1 MLEFEINKNGKDG
14 IKMTPQDFIQ
24 RCNEL
29 QVSVLEKIGENGTLP
44 DEVDGL
50 DLMMLT
56 EFDEVLEYYYTL
68 KFLCREYYLDLDD
81 ETENT
86 ANFISDLIFLAGKIE
101 KSKN

>member
-14 IKMTPQDFIQ
+14 FKMTPQDFIQ

-29 QVSVLEKIGENGTLP
+29 QVSILEKIGENGSLP

-50 DLMMLT
+50 KFMMLT
-56 EFDEVLEYYYTL
+56 EFDKVLENYFTL
-68 KFLCREYYLDLDD
+68 KFICREYDLDLDD

-86 ANFISDLIFLAGKIE
+86 ANFIGDLIYLAGK
-101 KSKN
+101 KKG